1 MHSRNGTPQPDRS
14 IPRCLSPRL
23 FFKSFLIFLLVGFLA
38 ACGGTIDSELTHHKY
53 PAEKTL
59 PETRYVLTALLLIP
73 PEMESKVFNEL
84 EIGDGLTHLLRETLE
99 EVFMEVSVQDA
110 EQEFTASG
118 YGILLYPEFV
128 GETQYFKLK
137 LTGKD
142 PLTQETIFQVETHG
156 RSTLNE
162 RTLNPAMDVAAALRT
177 LGLSTPSSID
187 DYREAKYRTKIS
199 LERSIIAAAIKLAN
213 AVSTHPSL
221 AQNTR
226 VQPED
231 TQVVSQQKNK
241 THIAPGNLSHAG
253 RFSNDPREQ
262 IPIGKSA
269 GRDDIALLIG
279 NRTYL
284 KKGIPKV
291 EHAHRDLEMVKTYLI
306 RTMGFYP
313 DNIITY
319 EDATKGDF
327 ATLFGTARDH
337 RGKLF
342 RWVNPGVS
350 RVFIYYTGHGIPG
363 VTGEEL
369 YFVPVDADL
378 DYISQSGFSVSLFY
392 ENLKKIPA
400 QETVIVLDTCF
411 SGRTPGG
418 VLFSRASAIVPVP
431 QSHPLPLSNTAVLTS
446 AQNDQVS
453 TWLDKEGHSL
463 FTYFFLLGLKGQ
475 ADLNQDRIITT
486 GEMNE
491 YLVQEV
497 PYMAR
502 RVADKEQLPKLE
514 GRKDLVLAILED

>member
-1 MHSRNGTPQPDRS
+1 M
-14 IPRCLSPRL
+14 
-23 FFKSFLIFLLVGFLA
+23 KLLVFILVSSFLA
-38 ACGGTIDSELTHHKY
+38 ACSSTIDSELTHNKY
-53 PAEKTL
+53 SGQETL
-59 PETRYVLTALLLIP
+59 PETRYDLTALLLIP
-73 PEMESKVFNEL
+73 EEMEAKVFNKL
-84 EIGDGLTHLLRETLE
+84 EIGDGLTHLLQETLG
-99 EVFMEVSVQDA
+99 EVFAQVDMQDA
-110 EQEFTASG
+110 DKEFPASG

-128 GETQYFKLK
+128 GETQYFELK

-142 PLTQETIFQVETHG
+142 PLTKETIFQVETHG

-187 DYREAKYRTKIS
+187 DYREAQYRTKIS
-199 LERSIIAAAIKLAN
+199 LERSIIAATIKLAN
-213 AVSTHPSL
+213 AVSMHPSL
-221 AQNTR
+221 AQNPR

-231 TQVVSQQKNK
+231 TQVASHQKMK
-241 THIAPGNLSHAG
+241 SRFAPGTLSGAG
-253 RFSNDPREQ
+253 RFSNDPSQQ

-342 RWVNPGVS
+342 RWVKPGVS

-411 SGRTPGG
+411 SGRTPSG
-418 VLFSRASAIVPVP
+418 VLFERTSTIVPVP
-431 QSHPLPLSNTAVLTS
+431 QSHPMPLSNTAVLTS

-463 FTYFFLLGLKGQ
+463 YTYFFLLGLKGQ

-514 GRKDLVLAILED
+514 GRKDLVLAILEN

>member
-1 MHSRNGTPQPDRS
+1 MRSRNGITKPVCSTGRG
-14 IPRCLSPRL
+14 LSPRRIL
-23 FFKSFLIFLLVGFLA
+23 KSILLFLIFGFLT
-38 ACGGTIDSELTHHKY
+38 ACGGTIDSELTHNKY
-53 PAEKTL
+53 PVEESL
-59 PETRYVLTALLLIP
+59 PETRYDLTALLLIP
-73 PEMESKVFNEL
+73 AEMEDKVFNEL
-84 EIGDGLTHLLRETLE
+84 EIGDGLTHLLRETLK
-99 EVFMEVSVQDA
+99 EVFVDVVVQDA
-110 EQEFTASG
+110 DKEFTASG

-128 GETQYFKLK
+128 GETQYFELK

-187 DYREAKYRTKIS
+187 DYREAQYRTKIS

-231 TQVVSQQKNK
+231 TQVAFHQKKK
-241 THIAPGNLSHAG
+241 TRLAPGTLSTAG
-253 RFSNDPREQ
+253 RFLNDPREQ

-291 EHAHRDLEMVKTYLI
+291 EHAHRDLEMIKTYLI

-327 ATLFGTARDH
+327 ATLFGTAQDH

-342 RWVNPGVS
+342 RWVKPGVS

-392 ENLKKIPA
+392 ENLKKIPS

-411 SGRTPGG
+411 SGRTPDG
-418 VLFSRASAIVPVP
+418 VLFNRASAIVPVP
-431 QSHPLPLSNTAVLTS
+431 QSRPMPLSNTAVLTS

-453 TWLDKEGHSL
+453 TWLDKQGHSL

-475 ADLNQDRIITT
+475 ADLNQDRTITT

-491 YLVQEV
+491 YLIQEV